1 MMQRRPTLQPDRR
14 KVTLIVLYIPSVERD
29 GHTLVE
35 QDTWVQEALDFF
47 GTVFGGATAFPKAR
61 GIWRDSE
68 RNDAL
73 IYDEPVM
80 LHCYVDPKQLASDEV
95 QQDLGDFCRRLGRET
110 KQGEVGLII
119 DNEYFAFTKF

>member
-1 MMQRRPTLQPDRR
+1 MVRRTTLKPDRR

-29 GHTLVE
+29 GHTPVE
-35 QDTWVQEALDFF
+35 QDVWVRKALDFF
-47 GTVFGGATAFPKAR
+47 GSVFGGATAFPKAR

-80 LHCYVDPKQLASDEV
+80 LHRYVDPKQLASDEV
-95 QQDLGDFCRRLGRET
+95 QKALGDFCRHLGRET
-110 KQGEVGLII
+110 KQGEVGLIV